1 MKQVKQ
7 ILTLFFIL
15 IGIEILAQTAE
26 PNFSLSAIES
36 SKTWLDIDYAG
47 DAIIGH
53 KLDVFLPKKGKAP
66 FPIIVTIYGSAW
78 LSNSAKG
85 TCFKD
90 GFGQALLNNGFAVVS
105 INHRSSADAIWP
117 AQLHD
122 IKAAVR
128 FIRANATKFS
138 LDSSFVGVT
147 GFSSGGHLST
157 MLGVTSKLI
166 NAKVGSLDTDLE
178 GNIGKTPN
186 SSSHVNAVVD
196 WFGPTNFITMDSCGS
211 SFKHDDIKSPESSLI
226 GSAIQEN
233 KAKVALANP
242 ISYISKITVPFLI
255 IHGTNDKLVPYCQSQ
270 ELYQKMQQV
279 NVSSQFITVDG
290 GEHGPGVMIEKY
302 YEQMVNFFKTQKKR
316 VSKL

>member
-1 MKQVKQ
+1 MKKT
-7 ILTLFFIL
+7 LTLLLVLVSIKLF
-15 IGIEILAQTAE
+15 AQTVE
-26 PNFSLSAIES
+26 PNFAISAIES
-36 SKTWLDIDYAG
+36 SKTWLDIDYVG
-47 DAIIGH
+47 DGIIGH

-78 LSNSAKG
+78 FSNSAKG
-85 TCFKD
+85 SCFKD
-90 GFGQALLNNGFAVVS
+90 GFGQVLLNQGFAVVS
-105 INHRSSADAIWP
+105 INHRSSTDAVWP

-122 IKAAVR
+122 IKAVVR

-138 LDSSFVGVT
+138 LDSSFVGVS

-157 MLGVTSKLI
+157 MLGVTSNLK
-166 NAKVGSLDTDLE
+166 NAKIGSLGIDLE
-178 GNIGKTPN
+178 GNIGKNPN

-226 GSAIQEN
+226 GGAIQEN
-233 KAKVALANP
+233 KDKVALANP
-242 ISYISKITVPFLI
+242 MSYISKNTVPFLI

-270 ELYQKMQQV
+270 ELYQKMQQL
-279 NVSSQFITVDG
+279 NVSSQFITVEG

-302 YEQMVNFFKTQKKR
+302 YEQMVDFFKIQKKR
-316 VSKL
+316 LSKL

>member
-1 MKQVKQ
+1 MKQ
-7 ILTLFFIL
+7 IFTLFFLL
-15 IGIEILAQTAE
+15 IGTEIFAQTAE

-36 SKTWLDIDYAG
+36 SKTWIDIDYVG
-47 DAIIGH
+47 DGIIGH

-66 FPIIVTIYGSAW
+66 FPIIVTIYSSAW
-78 LSNSAKG
+78 FSNSAKG
-85 TCFKD
+85 SVFKE
-90 GFGQALLNNGFAVVS
+90 GLGQALLNNGFAVVS
-105 INHRSSADAIWP
+105 INHRSSADAVWP

-157 MLGVTSKLI
+157 MLGVTSHLK
-166 NAKVGSLDTDLE
+166 NAKIGSLDIDLE
-178 GNIGKTPN
+178 GNIGKSLN
-186 SSSHVNAVVD
+186 SGSHVNAVVD

-211 SFKHDDIKSPESSLI
+211 SFKHDDVKSPESSLI
-226 GSAIQEN
+226 GTAIQEN
-233 KAKVALANP
+233 KDKVALANP
-242 ISYISKITVPFLI
+242 ISYISKSIVPFLI

-279 NVSSQFITVDG
+279 NVPSQFITFDG
-290 GEHGPGVMIEKY
+290 GGHGPGVMIDKY
-302 YEQMVNFFKTQKKR
+302 YKEMVDFFKIQKKN
-316 VSKL
+316 VAKL

>member
-1 MKQVKQ
+1 MKQ
-7 ILTLFFIL
+7 ILILFFIL
-15 IGIEILAQTAE
+15 TGIEIFAQTAE
-26 PNFSLSAIES
+26 PNFSMSSIQS
-36 SKTWLDIDYAG
+36 SKTWLDIDYVG
-47 DAIIGH
+47 DGIIGH

-78 LSNSAKG
+78 FSNSAKG
-85 TCFKD
+85 SCFKD
-90 GFGQALLNNGFAVVS
+90 GFGQALLNQGFAVVS
-105 INHRSSADAIWP
+105 INHRSSADAVWP
-117 AQLHD
+117 TQLHD

-138 LDSSFVGVT
+138 LDSSFIGAT
-147 GFSSGGHLST
+147 GFSSGGHLSSI
-157 MLGVTSKLI
+157 LGVTSHLK
-166 NAKVGSLDTDLE
+166 NAKIGSLDIDLE
-178 GNIGKTPN
+178 GNIGKNLN

-226 GSAIQEN
+226 GAAIQEN

-242 ISYISKITVPFLI
+242 ISYVSKSTVPFLI

-270 ELYQKMQQV
+270 ELYQKMQQL
-279 NVSSQFITVDG
+279 NVPSQFITVDG

-302 YEQMVNFFKTQKKR
+302 YAEMVSFFKIQRKDFNKK
-316 VSKL
+316 

>member
-1 MKQVKQ
+1 MKKT
-7 ILTLFFIL
+7 LTLLFVLARLNMF
-15 IGIEILAQTAE
+15 AQTAE
-26 PNFSLSAIES
+26 PNFEISTIES
-36 SKTWLDIDYAG
+36 SKTWLDIDYVG
-47 DAIIGH
+47 DGIIGH
-53 KLDVFLPKKGKAP
+53 KLDIFLPKKGKAP

-78 LSNSAKG
+78 FSNSAKG
-85 TCFKD
+85 SCFKD

-105 INHRSSADAIWP
+105 INHRSSADAVWP

-122 IKAAVR
+122 IKAAIR

-157 MLGVTSKLI
+157 MLGVTSNLKNTKI
-166 NAKVGSLDTDLE
+166 SSLNIDLE
-178 GNIGKTPN
+178 GNIGNNPN

-211 SFKHDDIKSPESSLI
+211 RFKHDDIKSPESSLI
-226 GSAIQEN
+226 GGAIQDN
-233 KAKVALANP
+233 KDKVALANP
-242 ISYISKITVPFLI
+242 ISYISKNTVPFLI

-270 ELYQKMQQV
+270 ELYQKMQQLK
-279 NVSSQFITVDG
+279 VSSQFITVDA

-302 YEQMVNFFKTQKKR
+302 YERMLNFFITQKKR
-316 VSKL
+316 VAKL

>member
-78 LSNSAKG
+78 FSNSAKG
-85 TCFKD
+85 SCFKD
-90 GFGQALLNNGFAVVS
+90 GFGQALLNQGFAVVS

-138 LDSSFVGVT
+138 FFLELSICNWKTRLFGKINAPR
-147 GFSSGGHLST
+147 HLS
-157 MLGVTSKLI
+157 
-166 NAKVGSLDTDLE
+166 
-178 GNIGKTPN
+178 
-186 SSSHVNAVVD
+186 
-196 WFGPTNFITMDSCGS
+196 C
-211 SFKHDDIKSPESSLI
+211 
-226 GSAIQEN
+226 
-233 KAKVALANP
+233 
-242 ISYISKITVPFLI
+242 
-255 IHGTNDKLVPYCQSQ
+255 
-270 ELYQKMQQV
+270 
-279 NVSSQFITVDG
+279 VSSTNLFD
-290 GEHGPGVMIEKY
+290 H
-302 YEQMVNFFKTQKKR
+302 
-316 VSKL
+316 